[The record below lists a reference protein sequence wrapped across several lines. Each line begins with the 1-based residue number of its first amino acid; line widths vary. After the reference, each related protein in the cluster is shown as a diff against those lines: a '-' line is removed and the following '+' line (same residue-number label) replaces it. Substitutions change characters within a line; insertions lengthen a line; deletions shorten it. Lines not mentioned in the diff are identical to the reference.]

1 MAELSALA
9 ELGYILPI
17 LKSHINSNYT
27 HKPVGVGL
35 FPSGTVKF
43 IADRLSAAYNHFLR
57 FSSRL
62 RSNIVLKVIYTHII
76 KIFLFDMLSTTSK
89 YMSECNKPQTS
100 LKQVIKERP
109 Y

>member
-9 ELGYILPI
+9 ELGCILPI

-43 IADRLSAAYNHFLR
+43 IADRLSAA
-57 FSSRL
+57 
-62 RSNIVLKVIYTHII
+62 
-76 KIFLFDMLSTTSK
+76 
-89 YMSECNKPQTS
+89 
-100 LKQVIKERP
+100 
-109 Y
+109 